1 MSLLLF
7 SAPVFSQEGSPSGA
21 SAGESTAAVAFI
33 VPRPQAGE
41 QDAPFLHVL
50 ATALQIDLS
59 GHGLDARMPEES
71 SLPALA
77 AAPLGRLLEEAAGAD
92 FLVLERYTSSGQSIR
107 MEVEVLRVRDGER
120 LAAASTSRR
129 IDLRLDQAVQTVV
142 EQLLPQMR
150 PHIAE
155 AARERQRAAEAK
167 AQSERE
173 AAAAAREAQAAAQAA
188 TEEEPAVAAG
198 ASSRPEPLPVEPPA
212 AGPEP
217 PPEGRIDRRLELG
230 TGGATFFPMASLDP
244 LFRLGYLAEIYLDH
258 RVRTK
263 AAALAF
269 GVYAGYA
276 GLMPAESGTASF
288 FEALLPV
295 GLDLRLGTPER
306 SRLGVHVRLQ
316 AGAALNLSSQAKV
329 KERLTRVLP
338 QVKGGAGLSLAFTR
352 RMGVSLDFLYE
363 MLLYMYMKDGTLAVE
378 PIMGFNVPSFFL
390 YFRW

>member
-1 MSLLLF
+1 
-7 SAPVFSQEGSPSGA
+7 
-21 SAGESTAAVAFI
+21 
-33 VPRPQAGE
+33 
-41 QDAPFLHVL
+41 
-50 ATALQIDLS
+50 
-59 GHGLDARMPEES
+59 
-71 SLPALA
+71 
-77 AAPLGRLLEEAAGAD
+77 
-92 FLVLERYTSSGQSIR
+92 
-107 MEVEVLRVRDGER
+107 
-120 LAAASTSRR
+120 
-129 IDLRLDQAVQTVV
+129 
-142 EQLLPQMR
+142 
-150 PHIAE
+150 
-155 AARERQRAAEAK
+155 
-167 AQSERE
+167 
-173 AAAAAREAQAAAQAA
+173 
-188 TEEEPAVAAG
+188 
-198 ASSRPEPLPVEPPA
+198 
-212 AGPEP
+212 
-217 PPEGRIDRRLELG
+217 
-230 TGGATFFPMASLDP
+230 MASLDP